1 MKNEKIIEDLLPQVR
16 REFLWRMTRGDV
28 HLLREVETFVTSR
41 MGKMLRPQ
49 LTLLAADTLGQASSR
64 RTILLAT
71 AVEMLHNASLIH
83 DDIIDHSDT
92 RRGLP
97 SVGARWNNSV
107 AVLVGDFLLAQV
119 MRILHEVNEAETT
132 QRVYETVEAMVES
145 ELLQQEVG
153 GTSEL
158 RAQSSHLSESSYLK
172 IIDGKTARLFA
183 TACAL
188 GNPEY
193 EDFGLHYGRL
203 FQLED
208 DLADGEANE
217 YTKAL
222 IIREKDA
229 LATIKKSLEVLN
241 VNG

>member
-1 MKNEKIIEDLLPQVR
+1 
-16 REFLWRMTRGDV
+16 
-28 HLLREVETFVTSR
+28 
-41 MGKMLRPQ
+41 
-49 LTLLAADTLGQASSR
+49 
-64 RTILLAT
+64 
-71 AVEMLHNASLIH
+71 
-83 DDIIDHSDT
+83 
-92 RRGLP
+92 
-97 SVGARWNNSV
+97 
-107 AVLVGDFLLAQV
+107 

-132 QRVYETVEAMVES
+132 QRVYKTVEAMVES

-158 RAQSSHLSESSYLK
+158 RAQSSELSESSYLK
-172 IIDGKTARLFA
+172 IIDGKTARLFS